1 MDNGKLA
8 LNKSAQSQS
17 QDLCWGDTS
26 SSLKRP
32 KGRTA
37 RTKKFKIT
45 PHEINKHK
53 NSTIINKNSPQQIFH
68 TIHWFLL
75 SSPAKRGK
83 FPCPGELPSHMH
95 TARLGAT
102 EL

>member
-53 NSTIINKNSPQQIFH
+53 N
-68 TIHWFLL
+68 
-75 SSPAKRGK
+75 
-83 FPCPGELPSHMH
+83 
-95 TARLGAT
+95 
-102 EL
+102 

>member
-1 MDNGKLA
+1 MRHGVTRKRSTKRLKHTGNLHSHDNGKLA

-53 NSTIINKNSPQQIFH
+53 N
-68 TIHWFLL
+68 
-75 SSPAKRGK
+75 
-83 FPCPGELPSHMH
+83 
-95 TARLGAT
+95 
-102 EL
+102 

>member
-1 MDNGKLA
+1 MGNGKLA

-32 KGRTA
+32 KGREELQE
-37 RTKKFKIT
+37 
-45 PHEINKHK
+45 PK
-53 NSTIINKNSPQQIFH
+53 NSHN
-68 TIHWFLL
+68 IHWFLL

-102 EL
+102 GLYNSTKV